1 MTRFL
6 LALGAALFALTLTL
20 EVSVADDSPKD
31 KPAARS
37 REPVKLTDQARAIH
51 REALLIDGHNDLPYR
66 FREKKDLEF
75 LHLDIT
81 RRQKDLHTDIPKLRE
96 GGVGGQFW
104 SAYVDTARAKDKT
117 AVRETLEQI
126 DVIHR
131 MVRAHPDGFAMAST
145 ADDVVRIHAQG
156 KIASLIGVE
165 GGHSIDN
172 SLGVLR
178 DYYALGVRYM
188 TLTHSENTDWADSA
202 TDKPVHHGLTPF
214 GEQVVREMNRLGML
228 VDISHVS
235 AETMRQAIKVSKAPV
250 IASHSSAFAVAAH
263 PRNVP
268 DDVLLMIKEKDGVVM
283 VNFFPGFVVPEA
295 ARVMKDMFE
304 VGRQLREKYPKEE
317 DFRAALQEWSRE
329 HPIPTGDV
337 HDVAD
342 HIDHIVQVAGIDHVG
357 IGSDFDG
364 INKVPKQL
372 EDVSC
377 YPYLTQELL
386 NRGYSKE
393 AIYKILGQNVL
404 RVMRKAE
411 QVAREGKE
419 N

>member
-1 MTRFL
+1 
-6 LALGAALFALTLTL
+6 
-20 EVSVADDSPKD
+20 
-31 KPAARS
+31 
-37 REPVKLTDQARAIH
+37 
-51 REALLIDGHNDLPYR
+51 
-66 FREKKDLEF
+66 
-75 LHLDIT
+75 
-81 RRQKDLHTDIPKLRE
+81 
-96 GGVGGQFW
+96 
-104 SAYVDTARAKDKT
+104 
-117 AVRETLEQI
+117 
-126 DVIHR
+126 
-131 MVRAHPDGFAMAST
+131 
-145 ADDVVRIHAQG
+145 
-156 KIASLIGVE
+156 
-165 GGHSIDN
+165 
-172 SLGVLR
+172 
-178 DYYALGVRYM
+178 
-188 TLTHSENTDWADSA
+188 
-202 TDKPVHHGLTPF
+202 
-214 GEQVVREMNRLGML
+214 
-228 VDISHVS
+228 
-235 AETMRQAIKVSKAPV
+235 
-250 IASHSSAFAVAAH
+250 VAAH

-304 VGRQLREKYPKEE
+304 IGRQLREKYPKEE

-411 QVAREGKE
+411 QVA
-419 N
+419 